1 MEVEVC
7 HGVASGGGVQ
17 LHKDDDEVQHWVE
30 VCHCLA
36 GGGGVQ
42 LHKDVENDHDGV
54 GVCHGL
60 PDGGGGWGCD
70 CVVLHPHEA

>member
-36 GGGGVQ
+36 GGGGV
-42 LHKDVENDHDGV
+42 
-54 GVCHGL
+54 
-60 PDGGGGWGCD
+60 
-70 CVVLHPHEA
+70 